1 MQHQK
6 LPPVHRWQ
14 PGEARDF
21 DLRITRAGDWL
32 YLGSPI
38 LRPRL
43 VQVLSRVLIK
53 EADEFFLVSPSEKLR
68 IQVDDAPF
76 VAVELEQTNP
86 GPDQRLVFRTN
97 VEDVVI
103 AGPDHPIKVVEK
115 NDTSEPAPYVTIREG
130 LDALISR
137 AVFYELAEIAQP
149 IPGDESVLGVISSGE
164 MFPLGRTD
172 V

>member
-1 MQHQK
+1 M
-6 LPPVHRWQ
+6 
-14 PGEARDF
+14 
-21 DLRITRAGDWL
+21 I
-32 YLGSPI
+32 
-38 LRPRL
+38 
-43 VQVLSRVLIK
+43 
-53 EADEFFLVSPSEKLR
+53 SPSEKLR

-115 NDTSEPAPYVTIREG
+115 NNTSEPAPYVTIREG

-149 IPGDESVLGVISSGE
+149 IPGDESVLGVVSSGE